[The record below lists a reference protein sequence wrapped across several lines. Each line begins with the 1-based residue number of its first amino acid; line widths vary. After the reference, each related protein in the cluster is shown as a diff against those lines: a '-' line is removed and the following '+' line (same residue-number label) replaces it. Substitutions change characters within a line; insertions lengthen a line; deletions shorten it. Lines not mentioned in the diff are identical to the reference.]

1 MKHIIIFFCFIFSSL
16 SYAEQK
22 QSFGELELH
31 YNTFESTFLL
41 PKIAKQYDFIRSKGR
56 GLLNVAVIKPSPN
69 KSELPQSIPAIVTGT
84 VTNLIG
90 QIVKLDF
97 VTIDEG
103 NAIYYIAAFTKTD
116 DEILRFKV
124 NAKLSADSA
133 PMAVKFEKHVYVDR

>member
-1 MKHIIIFFCFIFSSL
+1 MKHIVIFFCFIFSSL

-31 YNTFESTFLL
+31 YNVFESTFLL
-41 PKIAKQYDFIRSKGR
+41 PKIAQQYDFIRSKGR
-56 GLLNVAVIKPSPN
+56 GLLNIAVIKPS
-69 KSELPQSIPAIVTGT
+69 KTELPQSIPAIVSGT

-90 QIVKLDF
+90 QIVKLNF

-116 DEILRFKV
+116 DEILRFKID
-124 NAKLSADSA
+124 AKLNADSV
-133 PMAVKFEKHVYVDR
+133 PMTVKFQKHVYVDR

>member
-1 MKHIIIFFCFIFSSL
+1 MKHILIFLCFLISSVT
-16 SYAEQK
+16 YAEQK

-31 YNTFESTFLL
+31 YNTFESTFLT
-41 PKIAKQYDFIRSKGR
+41 PKIAQQYGFVRSEGR
-56 GLLNVAVIKPSPN
+56 GMLNVAVIKPR
-69 KSELPQSIPAIVTGT
+69 KSDLPKTLPAIVSGT

-124 NAKLSADSA
+124 DAKLNANSA
-133 PMAVKFEKHVYVDR
+133 PMTVKFQKHLYVDR

>member
-22 QSFGELELH
+22 QSFGEFELH
-31 YNTFESTFLL
+31 YNMFESTFLL
-41 PKIAKQYDFIRSKGR
+41 PKIAKQYGFIRSKGR
-56 GLLNVAVIKPSPN
+56 GLLNVAVIKPSPDN
-69 KSELPQSIPAIVTGT
+69 SELPQSVPAIVTGT

-90 QIVKLDF
+90 QIVKLNF

>member
-16 SYAEQK
+16 VQAEQK
-22 QSFGELELH
+22 QSFGELEVH
-31 YNTFESTFLL
+31 YNTFESTFLT
-41 PKIAKQYDFIRSKGR
+41 PKIAQQYGFIRSKGR
-56 GLLNVAVIKPSPN
+56 GLLNVAVIKPS
-69 KSELPQSIPAIVTGT
+69 KSDLPQTLPAIVTGK

-116 DEILRFKV
+116 DEILRFQV
-124 NAKLSADSA
+124 DAKLDANSA
-133 PMAVKFEKHVYVDR
+133 PMTVKFKKHLYVDR